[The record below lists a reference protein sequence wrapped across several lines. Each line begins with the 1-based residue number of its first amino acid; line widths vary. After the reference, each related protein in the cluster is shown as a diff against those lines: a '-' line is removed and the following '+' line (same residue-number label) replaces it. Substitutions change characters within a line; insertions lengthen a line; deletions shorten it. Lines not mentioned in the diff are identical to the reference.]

1 MMILISSIWT
11 YSNVETSGRI
21 TLEVFTALITKNNH
35 DRLFFVIS
43 AVRMYMKKEL
53 FASTALQI
61 TEIHTILNRYH
72 YFSKTP
78 LKVYFLIGRVK
89 PIKT

>member
-11 YSNVETSGRI
+11 YSNVETSGKI

-43 AVRMYMKKEL
+43 AVRMYMKRNYL
-53 FASTALQI
+53 PAQ
-61 TEIHTILNRYH
+61 H
-72 YFSKTP
+72 YKS
-78 LKVYFLIGRVK
+78 LKFIQF
-89 PIKT
+89 